1 MLQSYAAIYKQGHL
15 EWLDDAP
22 TQENVQVIV
31 TFVQTSQNRPLTQ
44 AQQILQRAW
53 GCVEK
58 PCKVESID
66 DDIVQ
71 MRGEWD
77 GNERQNGF

>member
-1 MLQSYAAIYKQGHL
+1 MLQSYTAIYKHGHL

-31 TFVQTSQNRPLTQ
+31 TFVQPSKKRPLTQ

-58 PCKVESID
+58 PSTIEIID
-66 DDIVQ
+66 DDIAQ
-71 MRGEWD
+71 MRDEWD
-77 GNERQNGF
+77 ERQNGF

>member
-1 MLQSYAAIYKQGHL
+1 MLQSYAAIYKHGHL

-31 TFVQTSQNRPLTQ
+31 TFVQPSKKRPLTQ

-53 GCVEK
+53 GCVEN
-58 PCKVESID
+58 PRTIESID
-66 DDIVQ
+66 DDIAQ

-77 GNERQNGF
+77 ERQNGF

>member
-1 MLQSYAAIYKQGHL
+1 LFSLLKK
-15 EWLDDAP
+15 
-22 TQENVQVIV
+22 
-31 TFVQTSQNRPLTQ
+31 RPPTQ

-58 PCKVESID
+58 LHTIESID
-66 DDIVQ
+66 DDIAQ

-77 GNERQNGF
+77 ERQNGF